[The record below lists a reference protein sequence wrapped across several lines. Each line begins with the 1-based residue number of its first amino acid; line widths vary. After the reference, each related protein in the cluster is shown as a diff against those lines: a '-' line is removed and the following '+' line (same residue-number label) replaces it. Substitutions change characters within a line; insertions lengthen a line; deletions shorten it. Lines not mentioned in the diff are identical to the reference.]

1 MPQDECN
8 GCDSYMTKSIVFEL
22 PTATM
27 CGRSVD
33 HKYRLL
39 CRTVWLFGNP
49 GPYITY
55 GRAGRAARGQA
66 GVRFCSFGHA
76 TLFKKYNSDP
86 LIKGPDE
93 GPAINDWFFLIL
105 FKR

>member
-8 GCDSYMTKSIVFEL
+8 GCDSYMTKWIVFKL

-39 CRTVWLFGNP
+39 FIVVRFGYLATP
-49 GPYITY
+49 GHASLM
-55 GRAGRAARGQA
+55 GGQEEQRAG
-66 GVRFCSFGHA
+66 
-76 TLFKKYNSDP
+76 
-86 LIKGPDE
+86 
-93 GPAINDWFFLIL
+93 
-105 FKR
+105 KRE